1 LLSIKF
7 SDFNLKYFIEFSTE
21 ASKLSPVKI
30 LKSNINRDGIHYN
43 NILETKESKFTENE
57 INYKAYSNKKPAIKQ
72 IFSFIE
78 NHSNQNLNRNTIKLN
93 LYSDTKN
100 NHQNINNSNNLDS
113 NINNIVNPF
122 NTPIKKTSFD
132 PQSNI
137 FN

>member
-1 LLSIKF
+1 
-7 SDFNLKYFIEFSTE
+7 
-21 ASKLSPVKI
+21 VKI
-30 LKSNINRDGIHYN
+30 LKSNINRDGIN
-43 NILETKESKFTENE
+43 NNKILENQESKLTENE

-93 LYSDTKN
+93 LYSNTNN
-100 NHQNINNSNNLDS
+100 NHQNINNSNNLNS

-122 NTPIKKTSFD
+122 DTPIKKTSFD

>member
-1 LLSIKF
+1 
-7 SDFNLKYFIEFSTE
+7 LKYFIEFSTE
-21 ASKLSPVKI
+21 ASKLCPVKI
-30 LKSNINRDGIHYN
+30 LKSNINRDGIN
-43 NILETKESKFTENE
+43 NNKILENQESKLTENE

-122 NTPIKKTSFD
+122 DTPIKKTSFD